1 MNLLRTALIVLACAA
16 APACFA
22 QWQWLDA
29 SGRKVFSDQPPP
41 ADVPANRILK
51 QPGKQAASVQMA
63 APTPAP
69 APAAPKVSGVDKEL
83 EAKQK
88 AASAA
93 ASAKKKEQEEAN
105 AKARADNCQR
115 AKTAKATLDS
125 GVRLSTTNAKGE
137 REIMD
142 DNARAAEQK
151 RLQAIIDGNC
161 NG

>member
-1 MNLLRTALIVLACAA
+1 MNFLRTALIVLACAA

-41 ADVPANRILK
+41 PDIPASRILK
-51 QPGKQAASVQMA
+51 QPGKHAAAMEAA
-63 APTPAP
+63 APMAAP
-69 APAAPKVSGVDKEL
+69 APAAPKVSGTDKEL

-93 ASAKKKEQEEAN
+93 AAAKKKEQDEET
-105 AKARADNCQR
+105 AKVRADNCQR

-125 GVRLSTTNAKGE
+125 GVRLSTTNSKGE

-142 DNARAAEQK
+142 DNARTAEGK
-151 RLQAIIDGNC
+151 RLQSIIDGNC